1 MRKIFDTLLLLVFL
15 VFIFLYKDQIK
26 NNFQFLLQSP
36 CDTPITYKLGE
47 VDSGYGLTK
56 QQFLTDLS
64 SAGEIW
70 DTVVKKNLFA
80 YDSNGKITVNLIYSD
95 RQAISD
101 NLNQLE
107 NKLQG
112 GKVSL
117 QALESEYKNL
127 QADFQEKLKSF
138 NDKVNSFKKNAT
150 EDEYNQL
157 LTEQAELKA
166 EADKLNSL
174 AGELNLSV
182 KEYNFAVSQYNQ
194 GLGTLQE
201 AITSRPEA
209 GIYNGSIPKIDI
221 YLTSSSAELTHT
233 LAHEF
238 GHALGLAHTTSAQSI
253 MYPLTNEVLAP
264 DAEESQTL
272 SHYCSLRNWEIVAA
286 RIKTAVGQKLDQ
298 FSQTFLVKKG
308 NG

>member
-1 MRKIFDTLLLLVFL
+1 MRKIFDLFLLAIFL
-15 VFIFLYKDQIK
+15 IFIFLYREQIQH
-26 NNFQFLLQSP
+26 NFQFLAQSS
-36 CDTPITYKLGE
+36 CDTPITYRLGT
-47 VDSGYGLTK
+47 VDAGYGLTK
-56 QQFLTDLS
+56 QQFLDDLFQ
-64 SAGEIW
+64 AGKIW
-70 DTVVKKNLFA
+70 DKVAGKQLFA
-80 YDSNGKITVNLIYSD
+80 YKPEGKITVNLIYSD

-138 NDKVNSFKKNAT
+138 NDKVNSFKKTAT

-166 EADKLNSL
+166 EADKLNGL
-174 AGELNLSV
+174 AGQLNLSV

-221 YLTSSSAELTHT
+221 YLTSSFAELTHT

-238 GHALGLAHTTSAQSI
+238 GHALGLPHVSDPQSI
-253 MYPLTNEVLAP
+253 MYPLTNEVLIP
-264 DAEESQTL
+264 NQEESQAL
-272 SHYCSLRNWEIVAA
+272 
-286 RIKTAVGQKLDQ
+286 
-298 FSQTFLVKKG
+298 QTFCSQKNYELILTRLKNNLPIILDKLGLQG
-308 NG
+308 N